1 MKKFIFISIFVFITK
16 LGIYA
21 QCKPDTTIITPGIY
35 PKNLPEAR
43 EDSLYDEAVQFKMPK
58 DTQSFVGLVK
68 FGDVKVY
75 PIPFDQTLNI
85 NISSKQSVKG
95 LIEIFSISGKRVF
108 LKTIQLNSGFN
119 HVNLETSTL
128 QKGIYILKLNSDEGE
143 LCYKLIK

>member
-1 MKKFIFISIFVFITK
+1 VFGKVDSGVFGKINCVATLRAYVV
-16 LGIYA
+16 LGG
-21 QCKPDTTIITPGIY
+21 KTTYFET
-35 PKNLPEAR
+35 
-43 EDSLYDEAVQFKMPK
+43 K
-58 DTQSFVGLVK
+58 DTLLFVVQPKGYNLNTKV
-68 FGDVKVY
+68 FSTFESGDVKVY